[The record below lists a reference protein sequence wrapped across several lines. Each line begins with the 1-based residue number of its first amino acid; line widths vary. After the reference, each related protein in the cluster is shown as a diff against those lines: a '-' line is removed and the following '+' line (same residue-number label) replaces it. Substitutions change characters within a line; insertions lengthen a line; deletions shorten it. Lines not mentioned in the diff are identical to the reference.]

1 MFFSV
6 KTSLKISGKVYT
18 PCICYVLTENLTPTI
33 KKLVN
38 EGKAAIYKEKV
49 AFQNGKVLP
58 SVKERK
64 ALHKAVIKAEKES
77 EKKNL
82 NKVCN
87 R

>member
-38 EGKAAIYKEKV
+38 EGKAVIYKEKV

-64 ALHKAVIKAEKES
+64 ALRKAVTKAVTKAEKES
-77 EKKNL
+77 EKK
-82 NKVCN
+82 KSE
-87 R
+87 

>member
-38 EGKAAIYKEKV
+38 EGKA
-49 AFQNGKVLP
+49 
-58 SVKERK
+58 
-64 ALHKAVIKAEKES
+64 VIKAEKES
-77 EKKNL
+77 EKK
-82 NKVCN
+82 KSE
-87 R
+87 

>member
-18 PCICYVLTENLTPTI
+18 PCICYVLTENLIPTI

-38 EGKAAIYKEKV
+38 EGKATIYKEKV

-64 ALHKAVIKAEKES
+64 ALHKAEKES
-77 EKKNL
+77 EKK
-82 NKVCN
+82 KSE
-87 R
+87 